1 MSTER
6 MVLNSRAFA
15 AAFAVSAACLAAPA
29 ALAQASGTADGLAA
43 TTVPAPTTKSAPEIQ
58 SEGVRNAKALLEQ
71 GRLIE
76 ARAKLDALSRTNEIS
91 TLSADDRA
99 AALELLRQIDRE
111 TRSADPIEISLQR
124 AEYFVSIG
132 DLRQAE
138 RHANAIAT
146 RTNLTAPQEKRV
158 NSVIS
163 DLSNRRSEIT
173 PMIPGLVEQAESDFN
188 AGRFPAAKAGVLT
201 VLRSGVE
208 LSPEMLQKLEGYQL
222 KIIDIENSQ
231 GRSFDVAREGAS
243 MGMMQPGTVRQGDPE
258 PAPAPASEPAPASS
272 DASVTITDASGQTQ
286 AAPNDVPASSPTPE
300 PLPASAPA
308 PAPVV
313 TSGDGDIIQ
322 AAMRAEAQR
331 TLAEADAAYNAAR
344 YREAAEKYGLCTTG
358 YRGYLTSDEVAR
370 AERQLADA
378 RTRLDNQ
385 SSQGI
390 SQSVSENE
398 SIIRQ
403 QVTAEFNNLISQ
415 ANASLEAG
423 DVTKARDAAAR
434 ARIVATG
441 GRSHFTEGENEN
453 FMRQA
458 DELLVKIDDRART
471 LETRTREDQDKEREK
486 QARAAELNRV
496 SERERKINESIDR
509 IRALQAE
516 RKYEDALKVVDD
528 VLFMDPNNPTALLLK
543 DILRDIVIYNTYNRI
558 QNEKSYRHA
567 TITIQAEDATI
578 PPLGIMD
585 YPDNWPGK
593 TILRGEQS
601 AFIDSAANRQIL
613 SKLATTTMPV
623 DFNGNRLA
631 DVIEFVRTVLTIP
644 IDVEWDSLS
653 QVGVDQ
659 DTQVTLKLSPMPMNV
674 LLDRIMN
681 KASQDPFQRAAWGV
695 DQGILTI
702 ASDQSLR
709 QNRSLVIYNIQDLL
723 FDIPNYIEVPQ
734 IDLQSVLGQGQG
746 GSGQSPFTGTG
757 GAGPGAGMDPR
768 PTREERVRQIID
780 IIQANVDPSGW
791 KDTGGETG
799 ALQELNGSLIITN
812 TPGNHREIVGLL
824 SKLREIRNM
833 QINVE
838 TKFLLVNQNWFE
850 QIGFDL
856 DVVINANNNQVRTA
870 RANDA
875 NAQPSDFFDFSANG
889 ATTGN
894 GRRGLQRTLQGRN
907 AVDLNGDGDTNDL
920 NEAAVRGQN
929 VVNPGGWSPVGIGQN
944 SLGLTNSLA
953 VGDFAN
959 GIISQAPA
967 LGIAGQFLDDIQVDF
982 LITATQADQRTVQ
995 LTAPRLTFT
1004 NGQTSNIFVVT
1015 QQAFVSDLEPVVGDS
1030 AVGFDPEVGVVSEGV
1045 TLLVEGVISADR
1057 RYVTMN
1063 VDAGVARIDGFA
1075 QERVTAVA
1083 GGQLVNSADTGSF
1096 IQLPTVTVTR
1106 VRTTVT
1112 VPDEGTILL
1121 GGQRLITEMEVE
1133 TGVPVLSKIP
1143 ILNRFFTNRI
1153 ESKEEQT
1160 LLILMKPTILIQSE
1174 QEEKAYPGLS
1184 DSVKSGLNFL
1194 R

>member
-29 ALAQASGTADGLAA
+29 ALAQASGTAEGLAA

-91 TLSADDRA
+91 TLSSDDRA

-138 RHANAIAT
+138 RHANAVAT

-231 GRSFDVAREGAS
+231 GRSFDVARDGAS

-258 PAPAPASEPAPASS
+258 PAPAAAPASEPAPASTDS
-272 DASVTITDASGQTQ
+272 SVTITDASGQAQ
-286 AAPNDVPASSPTPE
+286 AAPNDVPASSPSPE
-300 PLPASAPA
+300 PLPASSPA

-313 TSGDGDIIQ
+313 SSGDGDIIQ

-358 YRGYLTSDEVAR
+358 YRGYLSSDEVAR

-453 FMRQA
+453 FVRQA
-458 DELLVKIDDRART
+458 DELLIKIDDRARA
-471 LETRTREDQDKEREK
+471 LETSTRESQDKEREA

-516 RKYEDALKVVDD
+516 RKYRDALKVVDD

-543 DILRDIVIYNTYNRI
+543 DILRDIVIYNEYNEI
-558 QNEKSYRHA
+558 QNEKAYRHA
-567 TITIQAEDATI
+567 TMTIQAEQATV

-613 SKLATTTMPV
+613 SKLATTPMPV

-631 DVIEFVRTVLTIP
+631 DVIEFVRSVLNIP

-653 QVGVDQ
+653 QVGVDP
-659 DTQVTLKLSPMPMNV
+659 DTQITLKLSPMPMNI

-746 GSGQSPFTGTG
+746 GAGQSPFTGAG
-757 GAGPGAGMDPR
+757 GQGPGAGVDPR
-768 PTREERVRQIID
+768 PTREERVQQIID
-780 IIQANVDPSGW
+780 IIQANIDPSGW

-856 DVVINANNNQVRTA
+856 DIVINANNNQVRAA
-870 RANDA
+870 RVD
-875 NAQPSDFFDFSANG
+875 QPTTQPGDFFDFAGSRGTA
-889 ATTGN
+889 
-894 GRRGLQRTLQGRN
+894 RGLQRSTVP
-907 AVDLNGDGDTNDL
+907 ADLNGDGDSDDAG
-920 NEAAVRGQN
+920 EAGVGI
-929 VVNPGGWSPVGIGQN
+929 VNPRGWSPVGVGQN